1 MLGMT
6 AFHISIIMDYLSS
19 GSVWPLQD
27 KEGEFAVKIYMHW
40 DMEGVSG
47 IFTREHVWYWEEG
60 TRKHIADEGRQLLMA
75 DINSAVKAALEA
87 GADEVI
93 VCDTHHGGGNI
104 ELDKMFSDPRI
115 IYHVTS
121 RDANGRWIPGLDD
134 TVDGLMLMGHH
145 AKAGTKGEFLPH
157 TWTTEWADFRIN
169 DQSVGEMGIEACY
182 AGYWNIPPIMAHGTE
197 LACRE
202 AEDLFPGIVTAGVKH
217 AKNHD
222 LCSGLSADSA
232 HCLIAQKIAEAIDK
246 ARNRKITPYKP
257 ALPMTVTIRMKTA
270 ELAENASKK
279 PQVQRIDEYTVEGK
293 VERQCDVV
301 KWILGTGLPD

>member
-1 MLGMT
+1 M
-6 AFHISIIMDYLSS
+6 
-19 GSVWPLQD
+19 
-27 KEGEFAVKIYMHW
+27 KIYMHW

-60 TRKHIADEGRQLLMA
+60 TRAHIAEEGRQLLIA
-75 DINSAVKAALEA
+75 DVNSAAEAALKA

-104 ELDKMFSDPRI
+104 ILDRMFSDPRI
-115 IYHVTS
+115 VYNVRS
-121 RDANGRWIPGLDD
+121 RDASGRWMPGLDD

-182 AGYWNIPPIMAHGTE
+182 AGYWNIPTIMAQGTE
-197 LACRE
+197 AACRE
-202 AEDLFPGIVTAGVKH
+202 AEELFPGIVTAGVKH
-217 AKNHD
+217 AESHD
-222 LCSGLSADSA
+222 LCSGLDADSTRR
-232 HCLIAQKIAEAIDK
+232 LTAQKVGEAIDK
-246 ARNRKITPYKP
+246 ARAGLLGPYKP
-257 ALPMTVTIRMKTA
+257 ALPMTVTVRMKSSK
-270 ELAENASKK
+270 LAEAAAQK
-279 PQVQRIDEYTVEGK
+279 PNVQRIDEYTVEGR

-301 KWILGTGLPD
+301 KWIIGTGLPD